1 MLNIFGRTKYKDYEE
16 TENIKNPNEEN
27 EQSQNNIMERI
38 SIFTDKK
45 KIIFFVCGLLVIIFL
60 LLLSFFKI
68 YKKEVVTPVTRQ
80 TPLFQKNQQPQMNQT
95 LQQNPIIK
103 QQNPIIKQQNP
114 LIKQQN
120 PIIPNQ
126 QKPLNQQQNQ
136 SMQIVQKKL
145 EVYQIK
151 KPLDRNVT
159 KYLPFFPKI
168 LTELNVVQNTTNNT
182 VNISQYFTSKRL
194 YISGKNITYDYI
206 HFIRQNDTDEEK
218 NKKVLFPSENF
229 SQNPFSQRPGQLST
243 KDFYNICNQ
252 KNLEL
257 IKDINSTNEPLISV
271 IIPVFLTT
279 ANIIKTLRSVQN
291 QSLKNIEII
300 IVDDV
305 LTRYKNLYNQFFE
318 SDPRIRVFTQL
329 RKNSVWRKRLDG
341 FLYSRGKYILHINPS
356 DILADN
362 FVLEDAYNLLSK
374 YSLDTVRFSFS
385 KTLFN
390 LNFEATLEFGNMKI
404 YPLKHLKII
413 YGRPDYD
420 VHEFG
425 YGTVWNRVI
434 RANMFTKGLDLV
446 DEYII
451 NAKKNLWEDMWWND
465 LIDRVSFSNLV
476 VNRLGYIFL
485 YNRATVIEPSIKL
498 NFQRDKTIREFIY
511 FWYFDYILLPKE
523 DNKKSIMKTLI
534 NYNKADNTFCR
545 LPMKIQ
551 YLIFHFKIYERL
563 LQLLIDDPSVSEEDK
578 KIVKEL
584 NKTYNELMKSNEGIR
599 KKLKELEKKKNNDK
613 TGSKKNKKNGKDGKK
628 YKD

>member
-1 MLNIFGRTKYKDYEE
+1 
-16 TENIKNPNEEN
+16 
-27 EQSQNNIMERI
+27 
-38 SIFTDKK
+38 
-45 KIIFFVCGLLVIIFL
+45 
-60 LLLSFFKI
+60 
-68 YKKEVVTPVTRQ
+68 
-80 TPLFQKNQQPQMNQT
+80 
-95 LQQNPIIK
+95 
-103 QQNPIIKQQNP
+103 
-114 LIKQQN
+114 
-120 PIIPNQ
+120 
-126 QKPLNQQQNQ
+126 
-136 SMQIVQKKL
+136 
-145 EVYQIK
+145 
-151 KPLDRNVT
+151 
-159 KYLPFFPKI
+159 
-168 LTELNVVQNTTNNT
+168 

-229 SQNPFSQRPGQLST
+229 SQNPFFQRPGQLST
-243 KDFYNICNQ
+243 KDFYILCNQ

-329 RKNSVWRKRLDG
+329 KKNSVWRKRLDG

-498 NFQRDKTIREFIY
+498 NFQRDQTIREFIY

-523 DNKKSIMKTLI
+523 DNKKSIIKTLI
-534 NYNKADNTFCR
+534 NYNKPDNTFCR

-551 YLIFHFKIYERL
+551 YLIFRFKIYERL

-584 NKTYNELMKSNEGIR
+584 NNTYNELMKSNEGIR
-599 KKLKELEKKKNNDK
+599 KKLKELEKKQHHDK
-613 TGSKKNKKNGKDGKK
+613 TGSKKNKKTGKDGKK
-628 YKD
+628 SEDSKKKKGKDKKKEKDKYKKKSEKKSKDLNNTRNITIQDISNQTTNKTKNISTEKNELSQHNQNQTKTEETSKISNKTSNETLKESSKSSAKQNETTNKTATSSNLKNETLSKVSNNTTGIVQKEGNNTTQKIDKKEIRQSSEKENKSDKDKEKKTKQKKTKGKKNKKKRVKKTKKEKNI